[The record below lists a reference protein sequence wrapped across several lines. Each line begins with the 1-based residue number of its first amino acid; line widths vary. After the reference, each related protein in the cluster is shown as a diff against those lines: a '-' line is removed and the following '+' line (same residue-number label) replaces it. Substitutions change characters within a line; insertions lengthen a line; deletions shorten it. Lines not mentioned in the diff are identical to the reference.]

1 MLKTNF
7 SSKNKPNNQTFPKK
21 EYKFLK
27 SLLKL
32 FLNIYTNLG
41 HFIQT
46 AYQLNLQIMGQS
58 DKRKAAR
65 DYLLVEKKNP
75 LE

>member
-27 SLLKL
+27 SFLKL

-46 AYQLNLQIMGQS
+46 VYQLNLQIMGQS
-58 DKRKAAR
+58 DKRKVAR
-65 DYLLVEKKNP
+65 DYLLMEKKNP

>member
-7 SSKNKPNNQTFPKK
+7 SSKNKPNKQTFPKK

-27 SLLKL
+27 SFLKL

-46 AYQLNLQIMGQS
+46 VYQLNLQIMGQS